1 MTRRPLSAL
10 FWIMIIIVSM
20 ANMSGRLYG
29 ATAPIEAVM
38 RAAQD
43 RHYMVNGS
51 YYTWPNNAFYQSPG
65 SYPPDGFYDQSMRNP
80 LQAAQVVS
88 SINGAAY
95 MMSSG
100 YLASSTGD
108 FEGTDAINATLRPL
122 SLTVTQT
129 NYKSAMPLIIGHL
142 NKCKYIKLN
151 AGPNLISSKSFGSE
165 KPPNST
171 PPWPESFGECISLC
185 SANFSSKPWNDYPPG
200 TPFSLP
206 VTSPTSYFTVTSGP
220 APGSTVENPKTMY
233 GGGGTVYV
241 LKIRADSTRV
251 QGLVTFYLA
260 CTPNL
265 NLPSGGVPIVPD
277 QCPVTSD
284 GKLRAFGTV
293 AAGGDA
299 LSSEIFRRMPLTPPS
314 PPGGPQTF
322 GQTQA
327 SVYYMQC
334 AAVATTNLPEV
345 PQVEFPLIDLPDFPS
360 PDTCPTAKGE
370 KSFGNSWVDNVLLT
384 HEHRGADY
392 STPTTGPG
400 SLGCNSC
407 GNASGNGTETLSSL
421 TIERIHRYDRQDE
434 RGSFGPGVFMGTDL
448 RLHLYTDS
456 NLIEY
461 WDPANRTSIFLTP
474 SATAGVYID
483 TRSNHVLDVR
493 LFDASAALTGS
504 MANAK
509 TALLTEHDGDTA
521 SFEVIIT
528 DMAASA
534 TAHGRVTAIT
544 PRGSMPTVFA
554 YQFDTTSSDA
564 ILGYDRSKLWNLSAI
579 TDPFGLQAQVTY
591 IRSYNQWVISA
602 IATPNTQT
610 IIYRYD
616 TDSLVGLTR
625 IEYPGG
631 DTSTFHLATT
641 TTNGGRALVTYADAG
656 ADGIHRRK
664 TVSLTGSA
672 SIADDGSFVPQLPGR
687 VREVRNGAGEIS
699 YKNWLAATGTVFTT
713 IVYEGGGE
721 NGTGTVQRLETFNG
735 HVRAQWCATAFN
747 LAQDP
752 STYQW
757 AKIASYR
764 TNAQSRIT
772 QEVDASG
779 RRLTYQVSAAGA
791 RTQTT
796 TVASDAWTTI
806 STESAMFNAFKQPTA
821 RTNRIGQVTEWAY
834 DSAGRLLTKKAAP
847 NLPET
852 STWSWAYNTRGQ
864 PLSATDA
871 NGKVTTYIYNETP
884 GNVDYKHLISIV
896 EPKDFATD
904 ATAAATFFHYDT
916 AGRLQTTTDAAN
928 RVTTYG
934 YDLRNRL
941 TSITYADTSTE
952 TWAYGT
958 TAQTANLVVSHKDR
972 NNNVETFTY
981 DDAGRRT
988 STTIAG
994 PGGTPVVGTT
1004 TWTYLPGKDLIKTVT
1019 ENGELTTYGY
1029 DYQLRQISTTRSPRG
1044 GAGLT
1049 SSSVYD
1055 QTQRIAFTSDP
1066 YGRRTYYWYDRND
1079 NVSRTVRELVSGSLT
1094 VPGDD
1099 AASVNLAIS
1108 ATRTLAPNPAYV
1120 IDEQVY
1126 DNEGQLRQRIDGR
1139 GYRSFFEYDAQGRL
1153 TAQTESAN
1161 LATKDPAANQEVQ
1174 WVAQLVNGSW
1184 VYVSQGYL
1192 PPDAKW
1198 FQSEA
1203 ARTQFSYDPQG
1214 NRTQVIKPK
1223 AFTRSYPPT
1232 LVGGNWQD
1240 QPYGTMSRVPD
1251 PTFTLTN
1258 IGFTTTTTY
1267 TGRNLVASI
1276 TEALGTAD
1284 EATVAYTY
1292 TLTKKKATETDPRNA
1307 TWKTTYA
1314 YQTCCD
1320 RVSTVKDAANKT
1332 TTYTYD
1338 FNGNVLT
1345 VRDPN
1350 NVGTTNT
1357 YDARN
1362 RVLTATNTL
1371 NQVTS
1376 FAYDDNLVDGNGLSA
1391 TYSTQFANL
1400 GLGAGADGSAVRVT
1414 NHLGEIS
1421 LEVRDGVGRVVR
1433 RVDGNLNSTTAA
1445 YDFLVGGL
1453 IETQISDA
1461 LGNTTRQQA
1470 DAAGRVRVSID
1481 AAGYPT
1487 TAMFDANGNQVS
1499 LRDPNFV
1506 GWTVPDDNAAVAG
1519 YDHLNRLRKRTDTH
1533 GDTTQYSYDRHGNVV
1548 ATTDALNNT
1557 DTCAY
1562 DYRDRKVQC
1571 TDRVGGV
1578 TTYTYDKANH
1588 LLKIADADSAAN
1600 GVTDYTYD
1608 SRGLLGTETFPAGQA
1623 GKRTRRT
1630 YTYDNGKRLKTR
1642 TTTTTPAATP
1652 ALNEV
1657 TTYNYNAG
1665 NRLTGRTYNDGK
1677 GNDTFTYDNAGRLT
1691 KAVSGRYG
1699 STVDRVYTGNT
1710 PAEKAGRL
1718 TSEKLTLSGANA
1730 GNWTVKYVYD
1740 AANRLTTLT
1749 YPANE
1754 TSVRTYTPRN
1764 QLNTLTF
1771 AGSNVATRIYDNGGR
1786 LTTTTFGNSLVETRT
1801 YRSDANGVDNQLA
1814 TQVIPGVTNFTYA
1827 YDANKRITQETNGIF
1842 AAQTQKFLAYDN
1854 ENRLTSWQRG
1864 TSETQTW
1871 QLSKVGDWQSTT
1883 VNGVAQPRAHSAV
1896 HEVTSIG
1903 VTPLAYD
1910 LKGNLTQNQDGAL
1923 YSWDSENR
1931 LTAATVADTD
1941 YGVTDVASYR
1951 YDALGRRVQKT
1962 VYGMTT
1968 TFVHAGA
1975 QVIHEFDA
1983 KVQLP
1988 SSAATDDGTGAGTPP
2003 GGGIL
2008 QGAGI
2013 TRFNYQPSLSPIPP
2027 GFYADKGSVYGVRSN
2042 GKSYGWLTTARTA
2055 TVIRNQHPYPQ
2066 FDTFNQA
2073 WLNNTGSAGTW
2084 EIALAN
2090 GTYAVVVVMGD
2101 PASANQTN
2109 NLTIEG
2115 QAQTDPDPAV
2125 ATPPGYRRG
2134 DFDGYAVTANVTDG
2148 LLTLSIPGTANNP
2161 KLCFIEIGPQGSS
2174 ITQADRDRLAAA
2186 IEDASSDTGLPP
2198 FPKPQPTPRQY
2209 AYGSYVDEP
2218 LLMRAAGTRYY
2229 YASNRLYSVA
2239 AITTQAGQVAE
2250 RYKYDAYGKQ
2260 GVLAENGVVAYKP
2273 SDYGQFH
2280 GFTGRYHD
2288 WETGLAYFRARY
2300 HDTGLGRFI
2309 GRDPLGYVDGNGM
2322 YNAYLVPN
2330 FLDPYGLSLADCIK
2344 KAARGWRT
2352 GIILGSMEYQQGI
2365 MDDNIYALNMQSIEL
2380 MESLLWNT
2388 EVILLS
2394 AGLSEAVGFWA
2405 ETRTAAQMAQIARA
2419 TAMAEAGLI
2428 NSLRITG
2435 VARSVSSQIG
2445 LTNTIATL
2453 LKMAPGA
2460 YGVGSSGT
2468 AFIQEVFLNRR
2479 GSIESGVGAG
2489 ASFGDFL
2496 SDIGAT
2502 EMERGALKLAGGV
2515 TEGLVALIAAERRR
2529 AENEQDQYGIHSRV
2543 YEEKLKKNLRDFSRA
2558 VKKCVEESCGAEK

>member
-1 MTRRPLSAL
+1 MCPMNLLRRMAVSLLVALSLLCAASQQVVSASDFADSFHALAERYYVATGNDYYALTGSQGAPPNIHGNRLQATDGGDFYDEDFILGGPERIRYLVQCLGNSVIGVLGYYIEKPLFPPSNTTYYQTQPLPLPGFGVTSASLYRSHAEANWLINQMRYLNLPYSTPRTRGCNSAVGYYVGGTTHTPGGSIPCGPIYSSPSSAFSAALGLLPSPVISEYAWGDNVPLTSSSVSTNWSQYDRSTPCTSVSVVYEPGTIFTASLQRREYYFTADVSRITGSVDLYLRFDPGLNAQPGAAPGPLDGQYHSFKTYPGGGTISEWINEDILPTRPSGTPTPNAL
-10 FWIMIIIVSM
+10 TV
-20 ANMSGRLYG
+20 NTY
-29 ATAPIEAVM
+29 AVM
-38 RAAQD
+38 RMPYLIAD
-43 RHYMVNGS
+43 C
-51 YYTWPNNAFYQSPG
+51 TFT
-65 SYPPDGFYDQSMRNP
+65 RN
-80 LQAAQVVS
+80 
-88 SINGAAY
+88 
-95 MMSSG
+95 
-100 YLASSTGD
+100 
-108 FEGTDAINATLRPL
+108 
-122 SLTVTQT
+122 
-129 NYKSAMPLIIGHL
+129 
-142 NKCKYIKLN
+142 
-151 AGPNLISSKSFGSE
+151 
-165 KPPNST
+165 
-171 PPWPESFGECISLC
+171 
-185 SANFSSKPWNDYPPG
+185 
-200 TPFSLP
+200 
-206 VTSPTSYFTVTSGP
+206 
-220 APGSTVENPKTMY
+220 
-233 GGGGTVYV
+233 
-241 LKIRADSTRV
+241 
-251 QGLVTFYLA
+251 
-260 CTPNL
+260 
-265 NLPSGGVPIVPD
+265 
-277 QCPVTSD
+277 
-284 GKLRAFGTV
+284 
-293 AAGGDA
+293 
-299 LSSEIFRRMPLTPPS
+299 
-314 PPGGPQTF
+314 
-322 GQTQA
+322 
-327 SVYYMQC
+327 
-334 AAVATTNLPEV
+334 
-345 PQVEFPLIDLPDFPS
+345 
-360 PDTCPTAKGE
+360 
-370 KSFGNSWVDNVLLT
+370 
-384 HEHRGADY
+384 
-392 STPTTGPG
+392 PG
-400 SLGCNSC
+400 SLPFFPPVAPPPTCRVGIGALSKGNSIIDNHQFSHQHEASDYGDASMAFPGCGSC
-407 GNASGNGTETLSSL
+407 GSAGSDDGELPSL
-421 TIERIHRYDRQDE
+421 TWRRFHRYCDQDHF
-434 RGSFGPGVFMGTDL
+434 GHFGPGVFSNFDVRVQVDTVSNTMTLWDAQNPLELELKEGT
-448 RLHLYTDS
+448 
-456 NLIEY
+456 
-461 WDPANRTSIFLTP
+461 TP
-474 SATAGVYID
+474 GNYSD
-483 TRSNHVLDVR
+483 TRWSRIHAAELLDAVGAHAANDTTAAWVQLRTWEGTRYRFELFNLRTGDLGTRAGR
-493 LFDASAALTGS
+493 LSTITDRNGNALT
-504 MANAK
+504 
-509 TALLTEHDGDTA
+509 
-521 SFEVIIT
+521 
-528 DMAASA
+528 
-534 TAHGRVTAIT
+534 
-544 PRGSMPTVFA
+544 
-554 YQFDTTSSDA
+554 
-564 ILGYDRSKLWNLSAI
+564 
-579 TDPFGLQAQVTY
+579 
-591 IRSYNQWVISA
+591 
-602 IATPNTQT
+602 
-610 IIYRYD
+610 
-616 TDSLVGLTR
+616 
-625 IEYPGG
+625 
-631 DTSTFHLATT
+631 LA
-641 TTNGGRALVTYADAG
+641 YADAVSATDTALG
-656 ADGIHRRK
+656 HDRSRLWRIASITDSYGEAAVLTWTPYLGAWVVASISVPNGSTILYDYDRTGLIGLNRVRHPDGTVSTFATSADGANQQQVITFDDAGAEDIHRRK
-664 TVSLTGSA
+664 TSHVTWSAMNDLGVPGLTGR
-672 SIADDGSFVPQLPGR
+672 VPVAPNR
-687 VREVRNGAGEIS
+687 IRMVKNGAGEVS
-699 YKNWLAATGTVFTT
+699 YQNWGHSYGQVYASY
-713 IVYEGGGE
+713 IYEGGKTASDPGSFMRYE
-721 NGTGTVQRLETFNG
+721 TQNGAPYRVARAASFSITGWQWSASSWEIIEEYSVATDTRINRMRDSQGRTTVYQRTVGGSISAET
-735 HVRAQWCATAFN
+735 
-747 LAQDP
+747 
-752 STYQW
+752 
-757 AKIASYR
+757 
-764 TNAQSRIT
+764 
-772 QEVDASG
+772 
-779 RRLTYQVSAAGA
+779 VSAADGV
-791 RTQTT
+791 TQFSSASTT
-796 TVASDAWTTI
+796 Y
-806 STESAMFNAFKQPTA
+806 NAFEEPTLTVDGVG
-821 RTNRIGQVTEWAY
+821 REVEYTYDVTGNRLIMT
-834 DSAGRLLTKKAAP
+834 AAP
-847 NLPET
+847 DEDEE
-852 STWSWAYNTRGQ
+852 STWSWTYNIRGQ
-864 PLSATDA
+864 PLTATDA
-871 NGKVTTYIYNETP
+871 NGNVTTYIYGETA
-884 GNVDYKHLISIV
+884 GANDHKRLISLL
-896 EPKDFATD
+896 EPADILGGARAT
-904 ATAAATFFHYDT
+904 TLFTYDT
-916 AGRLQTTTDAAN
+916 VGRLKTVTDPVG
-928 RVTTYG
+928 RVTTYN
-934 YDLRNRL
+934 YDSRNRAS
-941 TSITYADTSTE
+941 SITYADTSSE
-952 TWAYGT
+952 TWTYGT
-958 TAQTANLVVSHKDR
+958 TAQTANLLISHKDR
-972 NNNVETFTY
+972 NNNVETFAY

-1004 TWTYLPGKDLIKTVT
+1004 TWTYLPGKDLIKTVS

-1029 DYQLRQISTTRSPRG
+1029 DYQLRQISTTRSPRA

-1049 SSSVYD
+1049 SSTVYD

-1079 NVSRTVRELVSGSLT
+1079 NVARTVRELVAGALT

-1099 AASVNLAIS
+1099 AASITSASS

-1120 IDEQVY
+1120 IEEQVY
-1126 DNEGQLRQRIDGR
+1126 DNEGQLLQRVDGR
-1139 GYRSFFEYDAQGRL
+1139 GYRSFFEYDRQGRL
-1153 TAQTESAN
+1153 VAQTESAN
-1161 LATKDPAANQEVQ
+1161 LATRDPAANQEVQ

-1184 VYVSQGYL
+1184 VYVAQGYL
-1192 PPDAKW
+1192 PPDPKW
-1198 FQSEA
+1198 FQTEA
-1203 ARTQFSYDPQG
+1203 ARTQYAYDPQG

-1223 AFTRSYPPT
+1223 AFTRSSPAT
-1232 LVGGNWQD
+1232 LAGGNWQE
-1240 QPYGTMSRVPD
+1240 QPYGTMFRVPD

-1258 IGFTTTTTY
+1258 AGFTTTTTY

-1292 TLTKKKATETDPRNA
+1292 TLTKKKATETDPRNTA
-1307 TWKTTYA
+1307 WKTTYA

-1320 RVSTVKDAANKT
+1320 RVSSVTDAASKV

-1338 FNGNVLT
+1338 ANGNVLT

-1371 NQVTS
+1371 NHITS

-1391 TYSTQFANL
+1391 TYATQFANL

-1433 RVDGNLNSTTAA
+1433 RVDGNLNRTTAA

-1453 IETQISDA
+1453 VETQISDA

-1470 DAAGRVRVSID
+1470 DAAGRVRVSVD
-1481 AAGYPT
+1481 ATGQPT

-1499 LRDPNFV
+1499 VRDANFV
-1506 GWTVPDDNAAVAG
+1506 GWTVPDDGAAVAG

-1588 LLKIADADSAAN
+1588 LTKIADADSAVN

-1642 TTTTTPAATP
+1642 TTATTPAATP

-1657 TTYNYNAG
+1657 TTYNYDLG

-1730 GNWTVKYVYD
+1730 GNWTVKYAYD

-1764 QLNTLTF
+1764 QLQGLTF
-1771 AGSNVATRIYDNGGR
+1771 AGSSVATRTYDNGGR
-1786 LTTTTFGNSLVETRT
+1786 LTGTTFGNSLVETRT

-1842 AAQTQKFLAYDN
+1842 AAQTQQFLAYDN
-1854 ENRLTSWQRG
+1854 ENRLTSWKRG
-1864 TSETQTW
+1864 TTETQTW

-1941 YGVTDVASYR
+1941 YGVTDVAGYR

-1968 TFVHAGA
+1968 TFIHAGA

-2008 QGAGI
+2008 QGAGV

-2027 GFYADKGSVYGVRSN
+2027 GFFADKGSVFGVRSN

-2066 FDTFNQA
+2066 FDSFNQA

-2148 LLTLSIPGTANNP
+2148 LLTLSIPATANNP

-2239 AITTQAGQVAE
+2239 AITTQTGQVAE

-2273 SDYGQFH
+2273 SDYGQFK
-2280 GFTGRYHD
+2280 GFTGYRTD
-2288 WETGLAYFRARY
+2288 SETKLYDARTRVL
-2300 HDTGLGRFI
+2300 DPETGRFI
-2309 GRDPLGYVDGNGM
+2309 ARMPWWRSETSWISAYDNSAHSMDPQTRDSFAISDREELTGNYFDHRFNLYDFMSNSPSNHLEPYSTIRGTLDRNTGEM
-2322 YNAYLVPN
+2322 TMTSDLHPGQSVSFDARTGGAYNAPDIQPRSWTPN
-2330 FLDPYGLSLADCIK
+2330 
-2344 KAARGWRT
+2344 
-2352 GIILGSMEYQQGI
+2352 
-2365 MDDNIYALNMQSIEL
+2365 
-2380 MESLLWNT
+2380 
-2388 EVILLS
+2388 
-2394 AGLSEAVGFWA
+2394 GLSETEYGGPIPAGMYHIVPHQKEGADYPWYGLRKDDWLLDDQTVVGGIGGWLGTSRDGFRLHVGTSSLGCITVDKGRDKNIDNYKKLVEW
-2405 ETRTAAQMAQIARA
+2405 INA
-2419 TAMAEAGLI
+2419 TPFILI
-2428 NSLRITG
+2428 DIDPYM
-2435 VARSVSSQIG
+2435 
-2445 LTNTIATL
+2445 LTPLGSHGIKIKTYGTI
-2453 LKMAPGA
+2453 
-2460 YGVGSSGT
+2460 
-2468 AFIQEVFLNRR
+2468 
-2479 GSIESGVGAG
+2479 
-2489 ASFGDFL
+2489 
-2496 SDIGAT
+2496 
-2502 EMERGALKLAGGV
+2502 
-2515 TEGLVALIAAERRR
+2515 LVR
-2529 AENEQDQYGIHSRV
+2529 
-2543 YEEKLKKNLRDFSRA
+2543 
-2558 VKKCVEESCGAEK
+2558 